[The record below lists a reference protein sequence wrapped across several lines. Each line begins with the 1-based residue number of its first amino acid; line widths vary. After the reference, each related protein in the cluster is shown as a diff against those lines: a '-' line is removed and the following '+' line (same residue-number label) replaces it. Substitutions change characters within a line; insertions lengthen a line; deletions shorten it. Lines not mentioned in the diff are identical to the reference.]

1 MWCHPLL
8 WICPNQSCQW
18 KRNSTGHAP
27 NWIAHQVWK
36 LVFSCV
42 SWSSHALMLWCHYK
56 RYIQSPD
63 SLASWATVTCSYV
76 CDVKKIMN
84 VYYNSD
90 FVSLF
95 VNLLNTPA
103 RMTSNNFLFLLH
115 PAYLQMEFHFSSV
128 SVLHLLRK
136 KFIFLKGAHVWSQIK
151 VVLFWFIISMT
162 ILSVTILVTKWS

>member
-1 MWCHPLL
+1 M
-8 WICPNQSCQW
+8 
-18 KRNSTGHAP
+18 
-27 NWIAHQVWK
+27 
-36 LVFSCV
+36 
-42 SWSSHALMLWCHYK
+42 
-56 RYIQSPD
+56 
-63 SLASWATVTCSYV
+63 TCSHV

-128 SVLHLLRK
+128 SVLHFVAQK
-136 KFIFLKGAHVWSQIK
+136 IYISKGCSCLISNKSSTVLIYNFHDNIICNDSSYK
-151 VVLFWFIISMT
+151 VIIICLIST
-162 ILSVTILVTKWS
+162 